1 MQIYTGTQIH
11 DWDRYTIE
19 HEPIR
24 SIDLM
29 ERAAAAITA
38 EIAERWDNTY
48 NFVALAGPGNN
59 GGDALA
65 VARLLSER
73 GRSVEAY
80 LFNTTG
86 KLSDECS
93 QNMRRLQGA
102 KRMKKVV
109 EVTRDFEPPHLDNR
123 TVVIDGL
130 FGAGLNKP
138 LHGGFAS
145 VVKYVNA
152 SQATVVSIDI
162 PSGLH
167 TEDNTGNFR
176 QYMIRA
182 DLTLTLQQKKLA
194 MYLADNEP
202 YLGEVKVVDIGLS
215 EEYVRRTHTSFSLVE
230 KDDVRSILRPRSK
243 FAHKG
248 TMGHALLFAGSYGM
262 AGAAILSSK
271 AALRSGVGKLT
282 VHTPACNNDILQTA
296 VPEAILQH
304 DSEELF
310 FARTVDTDCYDA
322 VALGPGIGKDEGTAI
337 ALMSQI
343 RRTQCP
349 VVLDADALNIL
360 AEHRAW
366 LNQLPFD
373 LVLTPHPA
381 EFDRLAGGASDGS
394 YARLAKARSLAEK
407 TKSYIVL
414 KGHYT
419 ALCCPDGETIINSTG
434 NAGMATAGAGDVL
447 TGMITGL
454 LARGYTRREAC
465 ILGMYL
471 HGLAGDI
478 AAERF
483 GEESLM
489 ASDIIDMLP
498 EAFKRISTRRATAHL
513 STTE

>member
-1 MQIYTGTQIH
+1 MQIYTGTQIR

-24 SIDLM
+24 AIDLM
-29 ERAAAAITA
+29 ERAAVAITT
-38 EIAERWDNTY
+38 EIAERWDSSYT
-48 NFVALAGPGNN
+48 FVALAGPGNN

-65 VARLLSER
+65 VARLLSEK
-73 GRSVEAY
+73 GRQVEAY

-93 QNMRRLQGA
+93 QNMRRLQNT
-102 KRMKKVV
+102 KKMKKVV
-109 EVTRDFEPPHLDNR
+109 EVTHDFEPPRLDDH

-145 VVKYVNA
+145 VVKYVNS

-162 PSGLH
+162 PSGVH
-167 TEDNTGNFR
+167 TEDNTGLPR
-176 QYMIRA
+176 QNMMRA
-182 DLTLTLQQKKLA
+182 DLTLTLQQKKLS

-202 YLGEVKVVDIGLS
+202 YFGEIKTVDIGLS
-215 EEYVRRTHTSFSLVE
+215 KEFVRRTHASFSLLE
-230 KDDVRSILRPRSK
+230 KSEVMSILRPRSK

-262 AGAAILSSK
+262 AGAAILAAR
-271 AALRSGVGKLT
+271 AALRSGVGKVT
-282 VHTPACNNDILQTA
+282 VHTPLCNNDILQIA

-304 DSEELF
+304 DTDEHI
-310 FARTVDTDCYDA
+310 FAHPADADSYDA
-322 VALGPGIGKDEGTAI
+322 VALGPGIGRNEDTAI

-349 VVLDADALNIL
+349 IVLDADALNIL

-366 LNQLPFD
+366 INQLPFD
-373 LVLTPHPA
+373 LVLTPHPM
-381 EFDRLAGGASDGS
+381 EFDRLAGSVSDSS
-394 YARLAKARSLAEK
+394 YARLAKACALAEK
-407 TKSYIVL
+407 MKSYIVL

-419 ALCCPDGETIINSTG
+419 ALCCPDGETIINPTG

-447 TGMITGL
+447 TGVIAGL

-465 ILGMYL
+465 IVGMYM

-478 AAERF
+478 AASCL
-483 GEESLM
+483 GEESLT
-489 ASDIIDMLP
+489 ASDIVKFLSG
-498 EAFKRISTRRATAHL
+498 AFQGDTGIVPTYDF
-513 STTE
+513 